1 MQKVKVTVQT
11 VSLVNVKP
19 NIQSPLSKLT
29 RQNMSKKIIN
39 AVSVVNNY
47 TTDALQ
53 ERLDVYAK
61 HGYKLVSTEMANN
74 KYDVTSM
81 YLFFVKEI
89 DE

>member
-1 MQKVKVTVQT
+1 MA
-11 VSLVNVKP
+11 
-19 NIQSPLSKLT
+19 
-29 RQNMSKKIIN
+29 KKIIN

-53 ERLDVYAK
+53 ERLDAYAK
-61 HGYKLVSTEMANN
+61 YGYKLVSTEMASN

-81 YLFFVKEI
+81 YLFFTKEV